1 MPIYYYDAVLHP
13 PLGLRGDL
21 RVGTFTLC
29 TRDSLKVLGL
39 GDLFLDCS
47 SVFGDDSGEI
57 RGCFLFTPW
66 GLVSLMREL
75 ESAWT

>member
-1 MPIYYYDAVLHP
+1 MPIYYDVVLHP

-39 GDLFLDCS
+39 GDLDCS
-47 SVFGDDSGEI
+47 LADFRVLGDDSGEI
-57 RGCFLFTPW
+57 SGCSLFTP
-66 GLVSLMREL
+66 
-75 ESAWT
+75 